1 MSVSR
6 IFNRIKYTGRK
17 RIDQLGKRDIDTGK
31 LSLKRE
37 NEWVRDRERIWKRKE
52 RSTDKDKQEEVDREP
67 QRRRSL
73 QWNW

>member
-1 MSVSR
+1 MSVLR
-6 IFNRIKYTGRK
+6 MINRIKYIGRK

-37 NEWVRDRERIWKRKE
+37 NEWVRDRERIWKRC
-52 RSTDKDKQEEVDREP
+52 TDKDKQKEVDRER

-73 QWNW
+73 QSNW

>member
-1 MSVSR
+1 MSVLR
-6 IFNRIKYTGRK
+6 IIKRIIYIGRK

-31 LSLKRE
+31 LSLKKE
-37 NEWVRDRERIWKRKE
+37 NEWVRDSEKVWKRKE
-52 RSTDKDKQEEVDREP
+52 RSTDKDKQKKVDRER